1 MKGLVIGGQDL
12 PHLTKILPDV
22 MAHAISEPGLGTRI
36 QFEADQP
43 VRPDREQLKRLD
55 ESEENNRMLVR
66 GSAGTGKTLL
76 AVEAALRQA
85 ERGGKVSNEN
95 GLIFA

>member
-1 MKGLVIGGQDL
+1 MTTDS
-12 PHLTKILPDV
+12 PTLTR
-22 MAHAISEPGLGTRI
+22 PGLWPREVPRYTDS
-36 QFEADQP
+36 EAGQR
-43 VRPDREQLKRLD
+43 VQLDREQLKRLD
-55 ESEENNRMLVR
+55 EIEENNRMLIR